1 MIIWSGTTK
10 RRFTNKQS
18 SSEESAP
25 KTFMNVIIKIQS
37 SEHVSGFEWVSPIH
51 YRCKSLSIKNFAELL
66 SVCLLIKYKVNS
78 AM

>member
-1 MIIWSGTTK
+1 MELQK

-37 SEHVSGFEWVSPIH
+37 SEHVSQDLSECRPSTIVVKV
-51 YRCKSLSIKNFAELL
+51 YRSKT
-66 SVCLLIKYKVNS
+66 
-78 AM
+78 

>member
-25 KTFMNVIIKIQS
+25 KTFMNVIIKIKS
-37 SEHVSGFEWVSPIH
+37 SEHVSQD
-51 YRCKSLSIKNFAELL
+51 LSECRPSTVVVKVYWSKILQNF
-66 SVCLLIKYKVNS
+66 SVFAYWLKAK
-78 AM
+78 